1 MNPLFKGKIL
11 IALMVG
17 LFVTVATVTVMSQ
30 SLLYRHTE
38 KTLGKGQVQAI
49 EFSPDGEWLAIGTSA
64 ILELYS
70 TQTYQLVH
78 VIETNVEAIDFSPDS
93 KEITIADQQML
104 RRLDIVTGGEIT
116 TWEGHEYQ
124 ISDVAYSPDGALMAS
139 IDVRGVSRLWRK
151 REEIAAFRQISA
163 RKYDFSLLFSPDARQ
178 LIIGASDVEIWEI
191 ADEQLVNKW
200 RTNSRVASL
209 ALHLDGTQ
217 LAVGTAGGEIELWSL
232 QTGERTEVIDGK
244 NVAPEFPRMTVKVGW
259 LDTLDVVSLSFNPD
273 GKSLVM
279 GFNDAVLTVWSTSD
293 KTPFRSWLTKTRP
306 VKEFKGW
313 GPLAAFSP
321 NYEWRRW
328 SAMHAL
334 SPDGRTIVSLADR
347 SANVGRWDVETGRL
361 IGRFEGY
368 NRYPQLIGF
377 STDGRRLATLE
388 GVVRVWDTV
397 TSEILAEIQY
407 DNGSYAAALSP
418 DGKYVAINHE
428 DRRITV
434 WEVDRATVKHVLPGQ
449 LWNRAVTFSP
459 DSRLVAAATFSFMI
473 RVWEVET
480 GEQITEMGQI
490 GDGLGSH
497 SAIRFSPDGNW
508 LATSAYQKIAIW
520 ETQAFTLQHVVEGL
534 TSTVVSLEFSPDS
547 QWIASYADEPE
558 YRIKFWN
565 IETGKI
571 DRELPTGIAF
581 TATFSPDGK
590 WLATGVRGPYP
601 NYYEPS
607 MKFWEVGTGKLV
619 LTLSDPFGLQAIFS
633 PDGNSV
639 ALSHNDARI
648 HLLPIET
655 VLPQAVSVDPIGRKL
670 SAWGSVKENALLQ
683 NYPNPFNP
691 ETWIP
696 YDLAAD
702 AFVAITICDTSGVV
716 VDTLSLGH
724 QLAGTYRT
732 KDQAAYWD
740 GHSQTGEPLASGM
753 YFYHLSTGN
762 FYATLKMLILK

>member
-1 MNPLFKGKIL
+1 MSTFKGTVKKMNPLFKGKIL
-11 IALMVG
+11 IGLMMG
-17 LFVTVATVTVMSQ
+17 LSVTVATVTVMSQ
-30 SLLYRHTE
+30 SRLYRHTE

-49 EFSPDGEWLAIGTSA
+49 QFSPDGEWLAIGTSA

-104 RRLDIVTGGEIT
+104 RRLDIVTGGEIA

-124 ISDVAYSPDGALMAS
+124 ISDVAYSSDGALMAS

-151 REEIAAFRQISA
+151 GEEIATFRQISS
-163 RKYDFSLLFSPDARQ
+163 RKSDFSLLFSPDAKQ
-178 LIIGASDVEIWEI
+178 LIIGASDVEIWEV
-191 ADEQLVNKW
+191 ADEQLVSKW
-200 RTNSRVASL
+200 RTNSRVTSL
-209 ALHLDGTQ
+209 ALHPDGTQ

-259 LDTLDVVSLSFNPD
+259 LDTLDVVSLSFSPD

-279 GFNDAVLTVWSTSD
+279 GFDDAVITIWDTINQTL
-293 KTPFRSWLTKTRP
+293 FRSWLTKTRP
-306 VKEFKGW
+306 AQEFKGW
-313 GPLAAFSP
+313 GSLTAFSR
-321 NYEWRRW
+321 NYEWRGW

-347 SANVGRWDVETGRL
+347 AANVGRWDVETGRL

-368 NRYPQLIGF
+368 NRYPRLIGF
-377 STDGRRLATLE
+377 STDSRRLATLE

-418 DGKYVAINHE
+418 DGKYVAINHK

-434 WEVDRATVKHVLPGQ
+434 WDVDMAAVKHVLPGQ

-459 DSRLVAAATFSFMI
+459 DSRLVAAVTFSFMI

-480 GEQITEMGQI
+480 GEQIAEMGQI
-490 GDGLGSH
+490 GDGLGGH

-508 LATSAYQKIAIW
+508 LATGAYQKTAIW
-520 ETQAFTLQHVVEGL
+520 ETQAFTLQHVMEGL
-534 TSTVVSLEFSPDS
+534 TSTFAPLVTSLEFSPDS
-547 QWIASYADEPE
+547 RWIASYADEPE
-558 YRIKFWN
+558 YKIKFWN

-571 DRELPTGIAF
+571 EREFPTGIVF
-581 TATFSPDGK
+581 MATFSPDGR
-590 WLATGVRGPYP
+590 WLATGVRGPDYDH
-601 NYYEPS
+601 YEPS

-639 ALSHNDARI
+639 ALSHNDGRI
-648 HLLPIET
+648 HLIPIET
-655 VLPQAVSVDPIGRKL
+655 VLPQAVSVDPKGLQL
-670 SAWGSVKENALLQ
+670 SAWGQVKENALLQ

-691 ETWIP
+691 ETWLP
-696 YDLAAD
+696 YDL
-702 AFVAITICDTSGVV
+702 
-716 VDTLSLGH
+716 
-724 QLAGTYRT
+724 
-732 KDQAAYWD
+732 
-740 GHSQTGEPLASGM
+740 
-753 YFYHLSTGN
+753 
-762 FYATLKMLILK
+762 